1 MLKGDVLAPTSS
13 LTRARVAQ
21 AAETEVSHVGMT
33 VVEFLEAR
41 VAEDELTAQA
51 AVDSSPSWRVFYD
64 YRDVKDADG
73 YYVVQADGSY
83 PSAEQA
89 AHIARH
95 DPARVLRECT
105 AIRAVIAEVLRRA
118 ATDDDSDPYLED
130 LVRELAAVYADHPDY
145 DASWA

>member
-1 MLKGDVLAPTSS
+1 M
-13 LTRARVAQ
+13 
-21 AAETEVSHVGMT
+21 GMT

-51 AVDSSPSWRVFYD
+51 AVDGSPSWRVFYD
-64 YRDVKDADG
+64 YRDVKDARRPLRRPG
-73 YYVVQADGSY
+73 RRLY

-95 DPARVLRECT
+95 DPARVLRGCT
-105 AIRAVIAEVLRRA
+105 AVRAVIAELLRRE

-145 DASWA
+145 DISWA

>member
-1 MLKGDVLAPTSS
+1 
-13 LTRARVAQ
+13 
-21 AAETEVSHVGMT
+21 VGMT

-51 AVDSSPSWRVFYD
+51 AVDGSPSWRVFYD

-73 YYVVQADGSY
+73 HYVVQADGSY

-95 DPARVLRECT
+95 DPARVLRGCT
-105 AIRAVIAEVLRRA
+105 AIRAVIAELLRRE

-145 DASWA
+145 DVAWA

>member
-1 MLKGDVLAPTSS
+1 M
-13 LTRARVAQ
+13 
-21 AAETEVSHVGMT
+21 GMT

-51 AVDSSPSWRVFYD
+51 AVDGSPSWRVFYD

-73 YYVVQADGSY
+73 HYVVQADGSY

-95 DPARVLRECT
+95 DPARVLRGVH
-105 AIRAVIAEVLRRA
+105 RDPRRHRRA
-118 ATDDDSDPYLED
+118 AAP
-130 LVRELAAVYADHPDY
+130 
-145 DASWA
+145 